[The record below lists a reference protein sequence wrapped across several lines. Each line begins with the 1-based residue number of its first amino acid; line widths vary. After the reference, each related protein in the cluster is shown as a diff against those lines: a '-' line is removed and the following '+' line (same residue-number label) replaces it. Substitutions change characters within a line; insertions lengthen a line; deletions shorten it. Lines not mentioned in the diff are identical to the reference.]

1 MFNKLTL
8 RDRIFALSSV
18 LILVAISLIWI
29 FIKPQYQQTVVKE
42 RTTIVSQLQEYTLR
56 QTDKT
61 LRNWLNAT
69 ARLAQDLTAEPA
81 KAPELSNKAI
91 NYTPG
96 LMRVLISDTQSDEEI
111 DLIMGIYN
119 SIDFAIEGADWYPSR
134 LDNTMNTA
142 WISDQDQNVD
152 FFVTER
158 AFQIGE
164 NVFRLRL
171 YFNSQNLNDNL
182 INIPL
187 NKDSYFANIQDGL
200 SKNIVETSEFE
211 FPSDLTGENSFSE
224 EKVIQVDNKDWYLLS
239 SRFETIPFWHLVA
252 VKDAYILEPVDQ
264 LMRFSFYTAASVLL
278 LMFIFSWYV
287 SLKVNKPIKLLL
299 SDVEHLGNLDFDHR
313 IKQVSLPEFQ
323 PMHDT
328 LETIRTRLN
337 RYQKINVEKIILE
350 EWKNKYMTTYSEDF
364 IGIVGEEGTFN
375 FINNQFVAFLE
386 SLNLNPKNTS
396 LEKILNHSSIRVS
409 EANQSM
415 HYPDP
420 FTVKVSQSELTH
432 STDEGTE
439 YYYDFQYV
447 SIMDDKN
454 NETGAYVII
463 HDKTEDR
470 LLDIKR
476 NDMINV
482 IVHELKNP
490 ITGVVGLSRLIIE
503 SDSMSAE
510 ESKTL
515 MREVLN
521 SGERMNELVNRFL
534 DVQKL
539 EAGNTS
545 LNISKVDVIKSVQDV
560 STLSKPLLSS
570 KNLSLSVSETGTNF
584 TIEADKDL
592 VFDAIQNVL
601 SNAIKY
607 GDPKRVIGID
617 ITSKEEE
624 ISVAITDHGY
634 GISIEDQ
641 SKVFDKFF
649 RVKSNTKS
657 AKEKGTGLGLAY
669 VKEIM
674 QRHNGDI
681 ALESSSKIGSR
692 FILTFPKKYSEDK

>member
-42 RTTIVSQLQEYTLR
+42 RTTIISQLQEYTLR
-56 QTDKT
+56 QTDTT

-69 ARLAQDLTAEPA
+69 ARLAQDLTTEPA
-81 KAPELSNKAI
+81 NAPELSNKAI

-111 DLIMGIYN
+111 DLVRGIYN
-119 SIDFAIEGADWYPSR
+119 SIDFSIEDVDWYPSR

-142 WISDQDQNVD
+142 WVSDPSQNVD

-200 SKNIVETSEFE
+200 SKNVVETSEFE
-211 FPSDLTGENSFSE
+211 FPSDLTGETSFSE

-239 SRFETIPFWHLVA
+239 SKFETIPFWHLIA

-328 LETIRTRLN
+328 LEAIRTRLN

-350 EWKNKYMTTYSEDF
+350 EWKNKYMATYSEDF

-386 SLNLNPKNTS
+386 SLHLNPKNTS
-396 LEKILNHSSIRVS
+396 LEKILNHPSIKVS

-432 STDEGTE
+432 TTDEGTD
-439 YYYDFQYV
+439 YYYDFQYI

-454 NETGAYVII
+454 KETGAYVII

-503 SDSMSAE
+503 SDSMSPQ

-515 MREVLN
+515 MQEVLN
-521 SGERMNELVNRFL
+521 SGERMNDLVNRFL

-539 EAGNTS
+539 EAGNTN
-545 LNISKVDVIKSVQDV
+545 LNISEVDVISSVQDV
-560 STLSKPLLSS
+560 SSLSKPLLSS
-570 KNLSLSVSETGTNF
+570 KNLTLSVSETGAEF

-607 GDPKRVIGID
+607 GDPERVIGID

-624 ISVAITDHGY
+624 ISIAITDHGY

-649 RVKSNTKS
+649 RVKSNSKS